1 MDHSQFTPNP
11 RKNKHLSFKERVK
24 IELLVDQGKTAYAI
38 AKLLNRPINTF
49 TNELR
54 RGTVD
59 QIKQGKLV
67 KIYYADAGQ
76 AKYEANRRNTGR
88 RYELLQCSEFVSH
101 VEKMMIEEGWSVDS
115 AVGRATATGKFDKML
130 CTKTIYNYI
139 DLGLM
144 KVKNTDLP
152 LKLKRHT
159 KGIRVRT
166 NKRKLGDSIEN
177 RPSHVESRE
186 EFGHWEIDTVIG
198 SKSKEDESLLTMVE
212 RKTRNALIRK
222 IPSKTAEAVR
232 KEFDQIKDEF
242 GSRFQ
247 QVFRSLTAD
256 NGSEFAALSA
266 LKEEN
271 VGVYFTHPYS
281 AFERGTNENHN
292 GLIRRFIPKGK
303 KISDYSQEAIAR
315 VEEWMNGLPR
325 KILGYKT
332 PEELFEAELDL
343 IYAL

>member
-1 MDHSQFTPNP
+1 MAD
-11 RKNKHLSFKERVK
+11 E
-24 IELLVDQGKTAYAI
+24 GKTAYAI
-38 AKLLNRPINTF
+38 AKLLNRPINTI

-67 KIYYADAGQ
+67 KIYYADTGQ

-101 VEKMMIEEGWSVDS
+101 VEKMMIEEDWSVDS

-166 NKRKLGDSIEN
+166 NKRTLGDSIET
-177 RPSHVESRE
+177 RPSYVEDRE

-222 IPSKTAEAVR
+222 IPAKTAEAVR

-256 NGSEFAALSA
+256 NGSEFAALSV
-266 LKEEN
+266 LKEQN

-303 KISDYSQEAIAR
+303 KISDYSQEAITR

>member
-24 IELLVDQGKTAYAI
+24 IELLADEGKTAYAI
-38 AKLLNRPINTF
+38 AKLLNRPINTI

-59 QIKQGKLV
+59 QIKQGKVV
-67 KIYYADAGQ
+67 KIYYADTGQ

-101 VEKMMIEEGWSVDS
+101 VEKMMIEEGWSVDA

>member
-1 MDHSQFTPNP
+1 LAD
-11 RKNKHLSFKERVK
+11 E
-24 IELLVDQGKTAYAI
+24 GKTAYAI
-38 AKLLNRPINTF
+38 AKLLNRPINTI

-59 QIKQGKLV
+59 QIKQGKFV

-159 KGIRVRT
+159 KRIRVRT

>member
-38 AKLLNRPINTF
+38 AKLLNRPINTI

-101 VEKMMIEEGWSVDS
+101 VEKMMKEEGWSVDV

-139 DLGLM
+139 NLGLM

>member
-24 IELLVDQGKTAYAI
+24 IELLADEGKTAYAI
-38 AKLLNRPINTF
+38 AKLLNRPINTI

-59 QIKQGKLV
+59 QIKQGKFV
-67 KIYYADAGQ
+67 KIYYADTGQ

-101 VEKMMIEEGWSVDS
+101 VEKMMIEEDWSVDS

-166 NKRKLGDSIEN
+166 NKRTLGDSIET
-177 RPSHVESRE
+177 RPSYVKDRE

-198 SKSKEDESLLTMVE
+198 SKSKEDESLLTIVE

-222 IPSKTAEAVR
+222 IPAKTAEAVR

-242 GSRFQ
+242 GSQFQ
-247 QVFRSLTAD
+247 QVFKSLTAD
-256 NGSEFAALSA
+256 NGSEFTTLSA

>member
-24 IELLVDQGKTAYAI
+24 IELLADEGKTAYAI
-38 AKLLNRPINTF
+38 AKLLNRPINTI

-67 KIYYADAGQ
+67 KIYYADTGQ

-166 NKRKLGDSIEN
+166 NKRTLGDSIET
-177 RPSHVESRE
+177 RPSYVEDRE

-222 IPSKTAEAVR
+222 IPAKTAEAVR

-256 NGSEFAALSA
+256 NGSEFAALSV
-266 LKEEN
+266 LKEQN

-303 KISDYSQEAIAR
+303 KISDYSQEAITR

>member
-1 MDHSQFTPNP
+1 MIWGQNTYKTSCS
-11 RKNKHLSFKERVK
+11 KHLSFKERVK
-24 IELLVDQGKTAYAI
+24 IELLADEGKTAYAI
-38 AKLLNRPINTF
+38 AKLLNRPINTI

-166 NKRKLGDSIEN
+166 NKRKLGDSIET
-177 RPSHVESRE
+177 RPSYVEEQRRI
-186 EFGHWEIDTVIG
+186 W
-198 SKSKEDESLLTMVE
+198 
-212 RKTRNALIRK
+212 ALGNRY
-222 IPSKTAEAVR
+222 
-232 KEFDQIKDEF
+232 
-242 GSRFQ
+242 GNRFQ
-247 QVFRSLTAD
+247 IQGR
-256 NGSEFAALSA
+256 
-266 LKEEN
+266 
-271 VGVYFTHPYS
+271 
-281 AFERGTNENHN
+281 
-292 GLIRRFIPKGK
+292 
-303 KISDYSQEAIAR
+303 
-315 VEEWMNGLPR
+315 
-325 KILGYKT
+325 
-332 PEELFEAELDL
+332 
-343 IYAL
+343 

>member
-24 IELLVDQGKTAYAI
+24 IELLAGEGKTAYAI
-38 AKLLNRPINTF
+38 AKLLNRPINTI

-54 RGTVD
+54 RGTVE

-88 RYELLQCSEFVSH
+88 RYELLQCSEFVGY
-101 VEKMMIEEGWSVDS
+101 VEKMMLEEDWSVDS
-115 AVGRATATGKFDKML
+115 AVGRAAATGKFDKML

-139 DLGLM
+139 DLGLL

-152 LKLKRHT
+152 LKLRRSP
-159 KGIRVRT
+159 KGVRIRA
-166 NKRKLGDSIEN
+166 NKRNLGDSIES
-177 RPSHVESRE
+177 RPSHVEERE

-198 SKSKEDESLLTMVE
+198 SKSKEDESLLTIVE

-222 IPSKTAEAVR
+222 ISARTAEAVM
-232 KEFDQIKDEF
+232 KEIDTIKEEF
-242 GSRFQ
+242 GSQFHEA
-247 QVFRSLTAD
+247 FKTITSD
-256 NGSEFAALSA
+256 NGSEFASLSR
-266 LKEEN
+266 LKEQN
-271 VGVYFTHPYS
+271 VGVYFTHPFS
-281 AFERGTNENHN
+281 SFERGTNENHN
-292 GLIRRFIPKGK
+292 GMIRRFIPKGK
-303 KISDYSQEAIAR
+303 KISDYSLEAIER
-315 VEEWMNGLPR
+315 IEEWMNGLPR

-332 PEELFEAELDL
+332 PEELFEEELDL

>member
-24 IELLVDQGKTAYAI
+24 IELLADEGKTAYAI
-38 AKLLNRPINTF
+38 AKLLNRPINTI

-54 RGTVD
+54 CGTVD
-59 QIKQGKLV
+59 QIKQGKFV

-101 VEKMMIEEGWSVDS
+101 VEKMMKEEGWSVDA

>member
-24 IELLVDQGKTAYAI
+24 IELLADEGKTAYAI
-38 AKLLNRPINTF
+38 AKLLNQPINTI

-59 QIKQGKLV
+59 QIKQGKVV

-332 PEELFEAELDL
+332 PEELFEAKLDL

>member
-1 MDHSQFTPNP
+1 MIWGQNTYKTSCS
-11 RKNKHLSFKERVK
+11 KHLSFKERVK
-24 IELLVDQGKTAYAI
+24 IELLADEGKTAYAI
-38 AKLLNRPINTF
+38 AKLLNRPINTI

-101 VEKMMIEEGWSVDS
+101 VEKMMIEEGWSVDA

>member
-24 IELLVDQGKTAYAI
+24 IELLADQGKTAYAI
-38 AKLLNRPINTF
+38 AKLLNRPINTI

-59 QIKQGKLV
+59 QIKQGKFV

-101 VEKMMIEEGWSVDS
+101 VEKMMIEEGWSVDA

>member
-38 AKLLNRPINTF
+38 AKLLNRPINTI

-59 QIKQGKLV
+59 QIKQGKFV

-101 VEKMMIEEGWSVDS
+101 VEKMMIEEGWSVDA

>member
-24 IELLVDQGKTAYAI
+24 IELLADEGKTAYAI
-38 AKLLNRPINTF
+38 AKLLNRPINTI

-67 KIYYADAGQ
+67 KIYYADTGQ

-101 VEKMMIEEGWSVDS
+101 VEKMMIEEDWSVDS

-159 KGIRVRT
+159 KRIRVRT

-186 EFGHWEIDTVIG
+186 EFGLG
-198 SKSKEDESLLTMVE
+198 N
-212 RKTRNALIRK
+212 RYGN
-222 IPSKTAEAVR
+222 
-232 KEFDQIKDEF
+232 
-242 GSRFQ
+242 RFQ
-247 QVFRSLTAD
+247 IQGR
-256 NGSEFAALSA
+256 
-266 LKEEN
+266 
-271 VGVYFTHPYS
+271 
-281 AFERGTNENHN
+281 
-292 GLIRRFIPKGK
+292 
-303 KISDYSQEAIAR
+303 
-315 VEEWMNGLPR
+315 
-325 KILGYKT
+325 
-332 PEELFEAELDL
+332 
-343 IYAL
+343 

>member
-38 AKLLNRPINTF
+38 AKLLNRPINTI

-59 QIKQGKLV
+59 QIKQGKFV

-166 NKRKLGDSIEN
+166 NKRNLGDSIET
-177 RPSHVESRE
+177 RPSYVEDRE

-332 PEELFEAELDL
+332 PEELFEAKLDL

>member
-24 IELLVDQGKTAYAI
+24 IELLADEGKTAYAI
-38 AKLLNRPINTF
+38 AKLLNRPINTI

-59 QIKQGKLV
+59 QIKQGKFV
-67 KIYYADAGQ
+67 KIYYADTGQ

-101 VEKMMIEEGWSVDS
+101 VEKMMKEEGWSVDV

-159 KGIRVRT
+159 KRIRVRT

>member
-1 MDHSQFTPNP
+1 LAD
-11 RKNKHLSFKERVK
+11 E
-24 IELLVDQGKTAYAI
+24 GKTAYAI
-38 AKLLNRPINTF
+38 AKLLNRPINTI

-67 KIYYADAGQ
+67 KIYYADTGQ

-101 VEKMMIEEGWSVDS
+101 VEKMMIEEGWSVDA

>member
-24 IELLVDQGKTAYAI
+24 IELLADEGKTAYAI
-38 AKLLNRPINTF
+38 AKLLNRPINTI

-266 LKEEN
+266 LKEE
-271 VGVYFTHPYS
+271 T
-281 AFERGTNENHN
+281 
-292 GLIRRFIPKGK
+292 
-303 KISDYSQEAIAR
+303 
-315 VEEWMNGLPR
+315 
-325 KILGYKT
+325 
-332 PEELFEAELDL
+332 
-343 IYAL
+343 

>member
-38 AKLLNRPINTF
+38 AKLLNRPINTI

-59 QIKQGKLV
+59 QIKQGKFV

-101 VEKMMIEEGWSVDS
+101 VEKMMIEEGWSVDA

-159 KGIRVRT
+159 KRIRVRT